1 MATANTY
8 LQVSELDFDEIRTNL
23 KSYLS
28 TQNQFVDYNFEGSA
42 MAVLL
47 DVLAY
52 NTHYN
57 AYYLN
62 MVANEMFLDTA
73 QQRDSVVSRA
83 KELGYLPVSSI
94 GATASIKLDFTGIA
108 NTVAQFTIPADSRF
122 STTIDDITYTYVTTA
137 ANKVINSAN
146 TFSKTV
152 SIKEGNTL
160 THTFVVSS
168 SNPVRY
174 ILPNKNIDTSSI
186 TVKVQE
192 SASDTT
198 TTEYTRISN
207 VKEIFSTSTIYTIE
221 ESADEKYEIIFG
233 DGVLGK
239 SLKNNNLVIVTYL
252 VDNGEDTN
260 GADTFSID
268 TLNVGESYSSV
279 AITTVTKSAGGR
291 NKESISSIKYNAPR
305 KYQTQNRA
313 VIDNDYQRIL
323 LSENSDLQSVVAY
336 GGETAIPPVYGK
348 VYIAVKPFSE
358 KYATNTRKTQ
368 IKESIADRVP
378 LAIDPVII
386 DAKYIYIVPTI
397 TTYYD
402 INATTQSESQIEADI
417 RTTTT
422 KFSTDNLERFG
433 NKLRYSRFI
442 RSLDNISTG
451 AILNNDVSIK
461 LEKRFVPDVNKSS
474 KVSLEFNNQIRKGT
488 LSSTEFTYS
497 GFSAYLD
504 DDSLGNV
511 NIYRYDS
518 NKLKT
523 NILTNMGTI
532 DYTTGIVEL
541 NTFAPTAYADLEL
554 KVSITAEKFDITP
567 TREQILI
574 MDSSTATITVVSEYI

>member
-1 MATANTY
+1 
-8 LQVSELDFDEIRTNL
+8 
-23 KSYLS
+23 
-28 TQNQFVDYNFEGSA
+28 VDN
-42 MAVLL
+42 
-47 DVLAY
+47 
-52 NTHYN
+52 
-57 AYYLN
+57 
-62 MVANEMFLDTA
+62 
-73 QQRDSVVSRA
+73 
-83 KELGYLPVSSI
+83 
-94 GATASIKLDFTGIA
+94 
-108 NTVAQFTIPADSRF
+108 
-122 STTIDDITYTYVTTA
+122 
-137 ANKVINSAN
+137 
-146 TFSKTV
+146 
-152 SIKEGNTL
+152 
-160 THTFVVSS
+160 
-168 SNPVRY
+168 
-174 ILPNKNIDTSSI
+174 
-186 TVKVQE
+186 
-192 SASDTT
+192 
-198 TTEYTRISN
+198 N